1 MLRTRNI
8 FLIAQNQDNKVLS
21 YEDIHGND
29 LKQNKKGDP
38 KTNGKIQKIYNH
50 GEQANKALFCD
61 NSKQH

>member
-38 KTNGKIQKIYNH
+38 KTNEKIQKI
-50 GEQANKALFCD
+50 FP
-61 NSKQH
+61 